1 MKFSKPMS
9 HRLVPVLSEYSENT
23 PCCSREKSELF
34 PTPTRPANTILYSG
48 MLKNEIGSGAWENQQ
63 GARCTS
69 VGVAQNSNVECV
81 AVKG

>member
-34 PTPTRPANTILYSG
+34 PTPTRPANTILYSR
-48 MLKNEIGSGAWENQQ
+48 MLKNEIDLVRGRINK
-63 GARCTS
+63 ARCTS

>member
-48 MLKNEIGSGAWENQQ
+48 MLKNELDLVRGPGRINK
-63 GARCTS
+63 AR
-69 VGVAQNSNVECV
+69 VARV
-81 AVKG
+81 